1 MDLSYHL
8 TTGNSDLI
16 DDVRSKGII
25 TDSQLFVGLKSEEIA
40 GILENAYEKEFET
53 NQVIIKEGDPLKG
66 LSIII
71 DGEASI
77 QKKNNMTGKIVEL
90 KIRGK
95 GESLGEMTLID
106 SGAASVTVRAKSD
119 VKIAIINL
127 KYLTTAFKE
136 NPRMRG
142 DVAINIAKIL
152 SKRLRQA
159 TAYSAAKT
167 GLKRY

>member
-1 MDLSYHL
+1 M
-8 TTGNSDLI
+8 I

-25 TDSQLFVGLKSEEIA
+25 SGSQLFMGLKSKEIA
-40 GILENAYEKEFET
+40 GILENAHEKEFGRD
-53 NQVIIKEGDPLKG
+53 QIIIKEGDPIKG

-71 DGEASI
+71 DGETSI

-90 KIRGK
+90 KIRGR

-106 SGAASVTVRAKSD
+106 SGSASVTVRAKSV
-119 VKIAIINL
+119 VKIAVIDL
-127 KYLTTAFKE
+127 KYLTKAFKE

-142 DVAINIAKIL
+142 DIAINIARIL

-159 TAYSAAKT
+159 TAYGAAKT

>member
-1 MDLSYHL
+1 M
-8 TTGNSDLI
+8 I
-16 DDVRSKGII
+16 DDAKSKGIVSG
-25 TDSQLFVGLKSEEIA
+25 SQLFVGLKSEEIN
-40 GILENAYEKEFET
+40 GILENTYEKEFEADE
-53 NQVIIKEGDPLKG
+53 VIIKEGDPLKG
-66 LSIII
+66 LSIVI
-71 DGEASI
+71 DGETSI

-119 VKIAIINL
+119 VKIAIIDL

-142 DVAINIAKIL
+142 DIAINIARIL

-159 TAYSAAKT
+159 TAYGAAKT
-167 GLKRY
+167 GLKRD

>member
-1 MDLSYHL
+1 M
-8 TTGNSDLI
+8 I
-16 DDVRSKGII
+16 DDIRSRRII
-25 TDSQLFVGLKSEEIA
+25 SGSQLFIGLKSEEMA
-40 GILENAYEKEFET
+40 GILENAYEKEFEAD
-53 NQVIIKEGDPLKG
+53 QVIIKEGDPFKG

-77 QKKNNMTGKIVEL
+77 QKKNNMTGKTVEL
-90 KIRGK
+90 KLRGE

-127 KYLTTAFKE
+127 EYLTTAFKE

-142 DVAINIAKIL
+142 DVALNIARIL

-159 TAYSAAKT
+159 TAYAAAKT
-167 GLKRY
+167 GLKRS

>member
-1 MDLSYHL
+1 M
-8 TTGNSDLI
+8 I

-25 TDSQLFVGLKSEEIA
+25 SGSQLFMGLKSKEMA
-40 GILENAYEKEFET
+40 GILENAHEKEFKAD
-53 NQVIIKEGDPLKG
+53 QLIIKEGDPIKG

-71 DGEASI
+71 DGETSI

-90 KIRGK
+90 KIRGR

-119 VKIAIINL
+119 VKIAIIDL
-127 KYLTTAFKE
+127 KYLTKAFNE

-142 DVAINIAKIL
+142 DIALNIARIL

-159 TAYSAAKT
+159 TAYGAAKT
-167 GLKRY
+167 GSKRG

>member
-1 MDLSYHL
+1 M
-8 TTGNSDLI
+8 I

-25 TDSQLFVGLKSEEIA
+25 SGSQLFTGLKSEEIA
-40 GILENAYEKEFET
+40 GILENAYEKEFEAD
-53 NQVIIKEGDPLKG
+53 QVIIKEGDPFKV

-77 QKKNNMTGKIVEL
+77 QKKNNMTGKTVEL
-90 KIRGK
+90 KVRGE

-127 KYLTTAFKE
+127 EYLTTAFKE

-142 DVAINIAKIL
+142 DVALNIARIL

-159 TAYSAAKT
+159 TAYAAAKT
-167 GLKRY
+167 GIKSNP